1 MGGSVPDLKGRV
13 RFVSDGSLRNLIDA
27 VDLWKTGF
35 EGQIRMSVSYY
46 YPETAELKEPKRLR
60 CILDLRTATVY
71 LHTQRISTICIAI
84 YKSLVFQL
92 SLNVCPPRSRLPS
105 ELRHRCAE
113 PINGLSIIHVGRNHP
128 YLQGWQET

>member
-46 YPETAELKEPKRLR
+46 YPETAELKDPS
-60 CILDLRTATVY
+60 VY
-71 LHTQRISTICIAI
+71 GVFWTSVRQLFIST
-84 YKSLVFQL
+84 
-92 SLNVCPPRSRLPS
+92 LNEFPPF
-105 ELRHRCAE
+105 
-113 PINGLSIIHVGRNHP
+113 V
-128 YLQGWQET
+128 